1 MPMEAKRNVARI
13 AHLTSAHPA
22 LDVRIF
28 HKECRS
34 LARAGYDVIAI
45 GNHECN
51 EIVDGVRFRGLGR
64 SRNRIQRMTVKQLR
78 MCREAFRAAADVYH
92 IHDPD
97 LLAVGILLRAARK
110 RVIYDIHEDLPRT
123 ILSSKEYLP
132 KPVRKPLMWI
142 VERAEK
148 AAAQYM
154 SGLITATPGLADRFR
169 TIHSNTVVVSNFVI
183 VDEFAPSTHLD
194 WKKRLS
200 AVTYY
205 GGISEQR
212 GIREMLAAMDLLP
225 RALGAKL
232 ELGGWFYE
240 KALQDDLEARPQWR
254 HVNWHGELN
263 RTDVVSVLSRVRVG
277 LLVLHPDKAYVA
289 SQPTKLFEY
298 MAAGIPVVAS
308 DFPLWRNIIQN
319 AGCGLLVDP
328 FDTHSIAAAI
338 ERLMTNDSEAQAMG
352 MRGRK
357 VVEERFN
364 WTNEEQTLL
373 SFYSSLLSQ
382 RAVLENKS
390 PRVVTPDCK
399 A

>member
-1 MPMEAKRNVARI
+1 MSAQTNRKAVRVV
-13 AHLTSAHPA
+13 HLTSAHPA

-34 LARAGYDVIAI
+34 LARAGYDVLAI
-45 GNHECN
+45 GNHGCN
-51 EIVDGVRFRGLGR
+51 EIVDGVKFRGLGQ
-64 SRNRIQRMTVKQLR
+64 SSNRIQRITVKLLGI
-78 MCREAFRAAADVYH
+78 CREAFRAAADVYH

-97 LLAVGILLRAARK
+97 LLAVGLLLRAARK

-123 ILSSKEYLP
+123 VLTSKEYIP
-132 KPVRKPLMWI
+132 KPVRKPLMWV

-148 AAAQYM
+148 AAAQFM

-169 TIHSNTVVVSNFVI
+169 AVHSNTVVVNNFVI
-183 VDEFAPSTHLD
+183 VDEFTASTCLD
-194 WKKRLS
+194 WRNRS
-200 AVTYY
+200 PAVTYY

-212 GIREMLAAMDLLP
+212 GIREMLAAIDLLP
-225 RALGAKL
+225 RTLGAKL

-240 KALQDDLEARPQWR
+240 KALQDDLVASPQWQ

-263 RTDVVSVLSRVRVG
+263 RADIVSLLSGVRVG
-277 LLVLHPDKAYVA
+277 LLVLHPDEAYVA

-308 DFPLWRNIIQN
+308 DFPLWRKIIQD

-328 FDTHSIAAAI
+328 FDTHAIAAAI
-338 ERLMTNDSEAQAMG
+338 KRLMTNDSEAQAMG

-357 VVEERFN
+357 VVEERFS
-364 WTNEEQTLL
+364 WTNEEQALL

-382 RAVLENKS
+382 RVPETEAV
-390 PRVVTPDCK
+390 V